1 MRSIQNKCRET
12 DIQMDAETVV
22 RTYSN
27 MVYRVAMRYV
37 GNATDADDVYSEVF
51 LRYFKKERN
60 FESEEHRKA
69 WLIKVTMNCSKDL
82 FADRHPYEDI
92 TEMQIEQEDN
102 GPASEEIID
111 LRNAIKQL
119 KPEYREAITMYYIEG
134 LSVREISELLD
145 RPENTVKSHLKRG
158 RESLKAALE
167 AADKAV

>member
-1 MRSIQNKCRET
+1 
-12 DIQMDAETVV
+12 MDAETVV

-27 MVYRVAMRYV
+27 TVYRVAMRYV

-51 LRYFKKERN
+51 LRYFKKPRS

-69 WLIKVTMNCSKDL
+69 WLIKVTMNCAKDI

-92 TEMQIEQEDN
+92 TEMQIEQEDT
-102 GPASEEIID
+102 GPVPEEIMD
-111 LRNAIKQL
+111 LRNAIKTL

-134 LSVREISELLD
+134 LSVKEISVILD

-158 RESLKAALE
+158 RESLKAVLE
-167 AADKAV
+167 AADKALQ